1 MNFGSSGVIFGM
13 ALAGAI
19 AAVYLMPVMIAGVR
33 GHHRLRLVSI
43 LTIFFG
49 WTLIGWVVAFIVACT
64 AKRDPEDEWE
74 PAEAEQRVEPE
85 HHRHE
90 EPETKVCPACAE
102 TVKLAARLCR
112 FCRYEFEPVLALTK
126 VAPPEPQRGGAR
138 ELIRATRQR
147 VEPDFEGMSAES
159 VRVLLRRG

>member
-1 MNFGSSGVIFGM
+1 MNFGSSGVLFGM
-13 ALAGAI
+13 ALAGAV

-49 WTLIGWVVAFIVACT
+49 WTVIGWVVGFIVACT
-64 AKRDPEDEWE
+64 PKREREEDWA
-74 PAEAEQRVEPE
+74 PVEAEPPHEYEHYDHSEPD
-85 HHRHE
+85 
-90 EPETKVCPACAE
+90 TKTCPACAE
-102 TVKLAARLCR
+102 TVKAAARLCR
-112 FCRYEFEPVLALTK
+112 FCRYEFEPVLHLTRT
-126 VAPPEPQRGGAR
+126 APAEQPAVGAR

-147 VEPDFEGMSAES
+147 VEPDFEGMSAAS